1 MSSPRL
7 NQPWRAA
14 VAGGLVVVA
23 VLAVLAAVWSWQHGI
38 VRYDIPAGEGTPEMV
53 STRFVGS
60 WLSGAVGLGTLAA
73 ILLVSAARQLLLAL
87 RTRDSHPLPPVQTA
101 EPPPTNETPAIETPT
116 V

>member
-14 VAGGLVVVA
+14 VAGGLVVLA

-38 VRYDIPAGEGTPEMV
+38 IRYDIPAGNGAPELV

-60 WLSGAVGLGTLAA
+60 WMAIAIALGTLAA
-73 ILLVSAARQLLLAL
+73 LLLVGAGRQLLLAL
-87 RTRDSHPLPPVQTA
+87 RTRDSHPLPPIQTA
-101 EPPPTNETPAIETPT
+101 EAPPAA
-116 V
+116 

>member
-38 VRYDIPAGEGTPEMV
+38 VQYVIPAGEGTPELV

-60 WLSGAVGLGTLAA
+60 WMAGAVGLGTLAA
-73 ILLVSAARQLLLAL
+73 LLLVSAGRQLLLAL
-87 RTRDSHPLPPVQTA
+87 RTRDSNPLPPVQTA
-101 EPPPTNETPAIETPT
+101 EPPAA
-116 V
+116 